1 MVNIIEATPKN
12 IAQML
17 FTMNYKD
24 PDTYQIVADEDL
36 NDVYC
41 VFEVLLDILMEGFDI
56 LSGGLD
62 KINTSMI
69 NAEHFEGL
77 DPWFRSIGFKIYID
91 TCEYDDKFI
100 IGSTNYCKI
109 LLNDENNK
117 SLFEFKQI
125 KNNFHYWLN
134 ARRNEDLNSLPD
146 IYAVYING
154 NVVIKIWFDQL

>member
-1 MVNIIEATPKN
+1 MVNILEATPKN

-24 PDTYQIVADEDL
+24 PDTYQIVADEDM

-41 VFEVLLDILMEGFDI
+41 VFEVLLNILMEGFDI

-69 NAEHFEGL
+69 NVEHFKGL
-77 DPWFRSIGFKIYID
+77 DPWFQSIGFNIYTD
-91 TCEYDDKFI
+91 LYEYEDKLEYDK
-100 IGSTNYCKI
+100 NYCKI
-109 LLNDENNK
+109 LINDENNK
-117 SLFEFKQI
+117 SFFEFKQI
-125 KNNFHYWLN
+125 KDNFHFFLN
-134 ARRNEDLNSLPD
+134 AKRNEDLNTLID

-154 NVVIKIWFDQL
+154 DNIIKISFDQL